1 MGKTMKRNQT
11 SKRNKKESPKEPEKA
26 RNYTQEDADYFSRN
40 YTNERIRKQIAE
52 HSVLFKEIVCMLAFA
67 LFLILLSFIRAFMD
81 IFPRIS
87 VYHLMSSIREDHPV
101 GIAFGLTIIV
111 MASVWI
117 HEADSLCMIKHIF
130 PACSGRRYQAKEIDD
145 LANDP
150 KTCWIPELQV
160 FAAPQALIGFNKGI
174 TVVEYDDIAGIRIK
188 VKEHSEKTTKGGNRG
203 RMNVR
208 RAMYFALTDKYREWK
223 TYYIIIKTKKRKR
236 MVLTEVKSNTY
247 ESLVQIIREKCKN
260 PESIIINLQE

>member
-1 MGKTMKRNQT
+1 MKRNQT
-11 SKRNKKESPKEPEKA
+11 SKKNKKESPKEPEKA

-87 VYHLMSSIREDHPV
+87 VYHLLSSIREDHPV

-130 PACSGRRYQAKEIDD
+130 PACSGRRYQAKEIYA

-160 FAAPQALIGFNKGI
+160 FAAPQALKGTQRKDNKGRQSRQN
-174 TVVEYDDIAGIRIK
+174 EYQ
-188 VKEHSEKTTKGGNRG
+188 KGNVLRAHRQIP
-203 RMNVR
+203 RMED
-208 RAMYFALTDKYREWK
+208 LL
-223 TYYIIIKTKKRKR
+223 YYYQNEET
-236 MVLTEVKSNTY
+236 
-247 ESLVQIIREKCKN
+247 QKN
-260 PESIIINLQE
+260 GADGG